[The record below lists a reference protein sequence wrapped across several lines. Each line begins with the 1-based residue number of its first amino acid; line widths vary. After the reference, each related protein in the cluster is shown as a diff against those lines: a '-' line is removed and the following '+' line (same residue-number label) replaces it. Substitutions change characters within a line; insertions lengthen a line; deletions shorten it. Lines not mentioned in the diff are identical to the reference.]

1 MIGRSLSWADL
12 ISMYCTKCGSQNAD
26 DARFCRKCGDDLG
39 TEDET
44 RMAKRP
50 IDELASSER
59 VFSISPTVKF
69 VYAGYAAVTVFAFL
83 LALLVGAVFGLLSAG
98 STVLLGLVLWALFL
112 LVPAFYHVRSRLVKY
127 TLTDTTIEIDKGLIS
142 RSTQNIPLRRVQDVT
157 VSSTLFQRLLGFGDI
172 VIDNASETGG
182 KIVLDNIDAPRK
194 YADLLLKQIRHLDR

>member
-1 MIGRSLSWADL
+1 MIGRSLNWADL

-39 TEDET
+39 NEEET
-44 RMAKRP
+44 RVAMRP
-50 IDELASSER
+50 NDELSHGER
-59 VFSISPTVKF
+59 IFSISPTVKF
-69 VYAGYAAVTVFAFL
+69 VYAGYAAVTVLAFV
-83 LALLVGAVFGLLSAG
+83 LALLVGAVLGLLTAG
-98 STVLLGLVLWALFL
+98 GTMLLGIALWIL
-112 LVPAFYHVRSRLVKY
+112 LLLIPAIYHLRSRLVRY

-157 VSSTLFQRLLGFGDI
+157 VSSTLFQRVLGFGDI

-182 KIVLDNIDAPRK
+182 KIVLENIDAPRK